1 MLGMAINFE
10 KEVLNMFMIFQ
21 LSFKLDEFCV
31 AREDYRRLERKS
43 ISIYRMERVS
53 LGIFAG
59 ILILIDCI
67 PFSEFYKNWVCG
79 IADYI
84 MLGLTSMVL
93 RASIF
98 QNLTFFH
105 KLYAAHRYEFDRH
118 ICRELTKQV
127 LLLLSYCLIELAGLF
142 MIFEDSMHVG
152 CSAWSKVLG
161 EDSIVN

>member
-1 MLGMAINFE
+1 MVGMSINFE

-21 LSFKLDEFCV
+21 LSYKLDEFCV
-31 AREDYRRLERKS
+31 AREDYRRLERKNL
-43 ISIYRMERVS
+43 SIYRCERASV
-53 LGIFAG
+53 GIFVA
-59 ILILIDCI
+59 ILIVIHCI
-67 PFSEFYKNWVCG
+67 PFSDFYSAWVCG

-84 MLGLTSMVL
+84 MLGLNAMVL
-93 RASIF
+93 RAGIF

-142 MIFEDSMHVG
+142 IIFKDSMYVG
-152 CSAWSKVLG
+152 CSAWARKLG